1 VRDEPHWLGA
11 HRDGGL
17 LDDDVARELATR
29 TGEIGA
35 YAVLAI
41 ATTIV
46 AVSAWVMALTSGQLS
61 ERLVGFQAGMLYALA
76 TGIALT
82 IAVSSLFR
90 ALSLG
95 PASVVVP
102 IYGMFILGGAA
113 LGIAFLQEALTMQKV
128 IGRCRWGGF
137 GRILRCS
144 PAAWTKVTRGAVCG
158 LTTVRALWVHA

>member
-1 VRDEPHWLGA
+1 MNHIGWALIGMA
-11 HRDGGL
+11 GYSATTL
-17 LDDDVARELATR
+17 LVKLAAR
-29 TGEIGA
+29 TGEVGA

-46 AVSAWVMALTSGQLS
+46 AVSAWVMAYASGQIS
-61 ERLVGFQAGMLYALA
+61 ERLVGFQAGALYALA

-102 IYGMFILGGAA
+102 IYGMFILGGAV
-113 LGIAFLQEALTMQKV
+113 LGIAFLGEAFTMQKV
-128 IGRCRWGGF
+128 IGLLLAIVGVV
-137 GRILRCS
+137 LVAS
-144 PAAWTKVTRGAVCG
+144 
-158 LTTVRALWVHA
+158 

>member
-1 VRDEPHWLGA
+1 MNHIGWALIGMA
-11 HRDGGL
+11 GYSTTTL
-17 LDDDVARELATR
+17 LVKLATR

-46 AVSAWVMALTSGQLS
+46 AISAWVMALASGQFS
-61 ERLVGFQAGMLYALA
+61 ERLVGFQTGTLYALA

-102 IYGMFILGGAA
+102 IYGMFILGGAV
-113 LGIAFLQEALTMQKV
+113 LGIAFLQEALTIQKV
-128 IGRCRWGGF
+128 IGLLLAIAGVV
-137 GRILRCS
+137 LVAS
-144 PAAWTKVTRGAVCG
+144 
-158 LTTVRALWVHA
+158 

>member
-1 VRDEPHWLGA
+1 MAGYSTTT
-11 HRDGGL
+11 L
-17 LDDDVARELATR
+17 LVKLATR

-46 AVSAWVMALTSGQLS
+46 AMAAWVMAYTSGQFS
-61 ERLVGFQAGMLYALA
+61 ERLVGFQTGTLYALA

-82 IAVSSLFR
+82 ITVSSLFR

-113 LGIAFLQEALTMQKV
+113 LGIAFLDEAFTTQKV
-128 IGRCRWGGF
+128 VG
-137 GRILRCS
+137 LLL
-144 PAAWTKVTRGAVCG
+144 AVVG
-158 LTTVRALWVHA
+158 VVLVAT